1 MLITFE
7 GIDGG
12 GKSTHMKATA
22 AFLRSRGVDVLATR
36 EPGGTEISEQIRT
49 ILMDHKNKSM
59 TPPAELLLFSAS
71 RAQLVNDVIRP
82 QLARGG
88 VVLLD
93 RFYDSTFA
101 YQGYGHGLDIATLR
115 IITHFATGGLT
126 PDLTLFLDLSPE
138 VALNRRYAASLF
150 GEEFN
155 RLDASHAEFR
165 QRVVEGYRILM
176 DAEPHRFVRID
187 AEQNLQTVQASVI
200 ACVAQALKLE
210 DES

>member
-1 MLITFE
+1 M
-7 GIDGG
+7 
-12 GKSTHMKATA
+12 
-22 AFLRSRGVDVLATR
+22 
-36 EPGGTEISEQIRT
+36 
-49 ILMDHKNKSM
+49 
-59 TPPAELLLFSAS
+59 
-71 RAQLVNDVIRP
+71 NDVIRP

-165 QRVVEGYRILM
+165 QRVVEGYRMLM